1 MLHPTRMQCCR
12 LLCCFTKLHGICF
25 RHWRD
30 INRISLKANMYECRI
45 ETTVNVL
52 LESMEKCLP
61 AMEGGYKLFPRNS
74 WFDCTQQKEVVNG
87 LAKKA

>member
-1 MLHPTRMQCCR
+1 
-12 LLCCFTKLHGICF
+12 
-25 RHWRD
+25 
-30 INRISLKANMYECRI
+30 MYECRI

-61 AMEGGYKLFPRNS
+61 AMDKLFPR
-74 WFDCTQQKEVVNG
+74 FDCTQQKEVVNG